1 MIKIILILLLV
12 ILCVLIS
19 ISYKC
24 LMLIVKPGGKSKE
37 QTRKQE
43 IDNGFSDAIE
53 DYENKWHKEAFT
65 LERDNAV
72 LYGEFIENP
81 SRENKVAIIAHGH
94 TANRYN
100 SIKYAKMFYEA
111 GYQIILYDE
120 RSFGE
125 STGDYSTLGEKE
137 SKDLAALIDMVNE
150 KYHDPKII
158 LHGESMGAATV
169 LLVNRYRK
177 VDRIIADC
185 PFCDSDMLF
194 GEFVVKNL
202 HIPKLFITPILNR
215 LALLLYH
222 YHIKETS
229 PIKAIE
235 NCDVPICFIHG
246 TSDNLIGLHH
256 SKAMYDAVRNKDSEL
271 HLFEGADHAQ
281 SVVKDPERYKQIIRN
296 FISKQTQ
303 QH

>member
-12 ILCVLIS
+12 ILCVLIG

-37 QTRKQE
+37 QTRRQE

-53 DYENKWHKEAFT
+53 DYENKWQKEAFT

-81 SRENKVAIIAHGH
+81 NGENKVAIIAH
-94 TANRYN
+94 
-100 SIKYAKMFYEA
+100 
-111 GYQIILYDE
+111 LYDE

-246 TSDNLIGLHH
+246 TSDNLIGPHH

-281 SVVKDPERYKQIIRN
+281 SVVKDPERYKQIIKN
-296 FISKQTQ
+296 FISK
-303 QH
+303 

>member
-12 ILCVLIS
+12 ILCVLIG

-37 QTRKQE
+37 QTRRQE

-53 DYENKWHKEAFT
+53 DYENKWQKEAFT

-81 SRENKVAIIAHGH
+81 NRE
-94 TANRYN
+94 
-100 SIKYAKMFYEA
+100 YAKMFYEA
-111 GYQIILYDE
+111 GYQIVLYDE

-246 TSDNLIGLHH
+246 TSDNLIGPHH

-281 SVVKDPERYKQIIRN
+281 SVVKDPERYKQIIKN
-296 FISKQTQ
+296 FISK
-303 QH
+303 